1 MTTFEKLMAIVLVV
15 GLVVSLQGCGGGGD
29 DTGTTTTTTTIGLGN
44 TISGIASRN
53 THLSDL
59 VNALSKADLVDTLA
73 GTGPFTV
80 FAPTNEAFGK
90 VPSATLTYLL
100 ANTNTTPL
108 TQVLEYH
115 VASGDLLS
123 TKLSNGEKI
132 KTLEGLSV
140 TVSVEGSTVKIN
152 DATVTQANINAS
164 NGVVHVIDSVLIPSN
179 LYLPTIPVLATGDSD
194 LSTLVQALTAADLV
208 TTLEAAG
215 PFTVFAPTNKAFSA
229 LPAGVLSALIKP
241 ENKDKLVEVLK
252 YHVASGEVLSTDL
265 KNGEQITTLEGQSVN
280 VTIDGTSVKVNDA
293 SVTQANVLATNG
305 VVHIIDAV
313 LLPPGFVPPTAE
325 KSELIQV

>member
-1 MTTFEKLMAIVLVV
+1 MAVVLVV

-59 VNALSKADLVDTLA
+59 VNALSKADLVGTLA

-90 VPSATLTYLL
+90 VPNATLTYLL

-123 TKLSNGEKI
+123 TQLSNGEKI

-152 DATVTQANINAS
+152 DATVTQANIKAS

-179 LYLPTIPVLATGDSD
+179 LYLPTIPVLATGNSD
-194 LSTLVQALTAADLV
+194 LGTLVQALTAADLV

-252 YHVASGEVLSTDL
+252 YHVASGEVLSSDL
-265 KNGEQITTLEGQSVN
+265 ENGEHITTLEGQSVT
-280 VTIDGTSVKVNDA
+280 VTIDGTGVKVNGA